1 MVKMRHLI
9 VLIPFRKDLELAKK
23 PFKGW
28 EDFPEG
34 TAFSKKDRIIS
45 DAI

>member
-1 MVKMRHLI
+1 M
-9 VLIPFRKDLELAKK
+9 LIPFRKDLDLAKK

-34 TAFSKKDRIIS
+34 TAFS
-45 DAI
+45 